1 MNTKRID
8 NSTSHKGDRDVYMI
22 FGSAKILADPLKI
35 KSFQLTP
42 YGRLDLAHINL
53 KAFAESGSSLA
64 LTFKDQTVNR
74 KMVSLGLNLDRDF
87 IFDNWRLKPFLGIS
101 YGFDFTGDSIVD
113 MNYVGDSQNYRI
125 ILDEL
130 SSNNWN
136 TNIGF
141 EFFRDND
148 WSGSISYAYEKTDSY
163 YHSNSYQ
170 FNINWYF

>member
-1 MNTKRID
+1 
-8 NSTSHKGDRDVYMI
+8 MI
-22 FGSAKILADPLKI
+22 FGSTKILAEPLKI
-35 KSFQLTP
+35 KNFQLTP

-53 KAFAESGSSLA
+53 KAFSESGSSLA
-64 LTFKDQTVNR
+64 LSFKDQTVNR

-87 IFDNWRLKPFLGIS
+87 IFENWRLKPFLGIS
-101 YGFDFTGDSIVD
+101 YGYDFTGDSIVD

-148 WSGSISYAYEKTDSY
+148 WSGSISYEYEKAGSSS
-163 YHSNSYQ
+163 HINSYQ
-170 FNINWYF
+170 FNISWFF